1 MKKLSELK
9 KTIGTLLIVIIG
21 CFVVGGP
28 LVYAQ
33 SSSSSVS
40 NPAPFIGACTGPKA
54 IAANTTVCKD
64 VQKQSSS
71 KSNLIINLIKDVIN
85 IVSVAVGIAAVII
98 IVISG
103 LRMALSGGD
112 SKAVTEAKN
121 GILGA
126 VIGIVVVV
134 LAQSFVIFVLDRIN

>member
-1 MKKLSELK
+1 MKKLSKLK
-9 KTIGTLLIVIIG
+9 KTIGTLLFVVIG
-21 CFVVGGP
+21 CFIVGSP

-33 SSSSSVS
+33 SSSPV
-40 NPAPFIGACTGPKA
+40 PFIGACTGPKA
-54 IAANTTVCKD
+54 IAIASSTSVCKD
-64 VQKQSSS
+64 VQKQSAS
-71 KSNLIINLIKDVIN
+71 KSNLIINLIKDVID

-112 SKAVTEAKN
+112 SKAVAEAKN

-134 LAQSFVIFVLDRIN
+134 LAQTFVIFVLDKIN

>member
-1 MKKLSELK
+1 MKKLSKLK
-9 KTIGTLLIVIIG
+9 KTIGTLLFVVIG
-21 CFVVGGP
+21 CFIVGSP

-33 SSSSSVS
+33 SSSPV
-40 NPAPFIGACTGPKA
+40 PFIGACTGPKA
-54 IAANTTVCKD
+54 IASSTSVCKD
-64 VQKQSSS
+64 VQKQSAS
-71 KSNLIINLIKDVIN
+71 KSNLIINLIKDVID

-112 SKAVTEAKN
+112 SKAVAEAKN

-134 LAQSFVIFVLDRIN
+134 LAQTFVIFVLDKIN